1 MIYHRCSR
9 CGKRVETGKKCDCV
23 NRIRHREYD
32 RASRDKE
39 AKKFYHSRA
48 WVMLRQKV
56 MNDCDGIDLF
66 ELYVYNRV
74 RHADTVHHIVPI
86 EDDKSKGLDEMN
98 LIPVSSSNHNV
109 IHAEYDKGG
118 QYKENMQ
125 RLLRRAR
132 LDYQA

>member
-1 MIYHRCSR
+1 
-9 CGKRVETGKKCDCV
+9 
-23 NRIRHREYD
+23 
-32 RASRDKE
+32 
-39 AKKFYHSRA
+39 
-48 WVMLRQKV
+48 MLRQKV

-66 ELYVYNRV
+66 ELCVYNRV
-74 RHADTVHHIVPI
+74 RHADTVHHIVPL

-98 LIPVSSSNHNV
+98 LIPVSSSNHNL